1 MTIHFITL
9 ISEKIIM
16 TEIVYRVFVKTK
28 TKNHC
33 RTRIKVHY
41 EETRHTNNVPP
52 YDVKDEFS
60 APELHLSHQDHQ
72 LIPGNFSYTY
82 HKTPSFFQGKE
93 TGTIKN
99 QPIANV
105 LKQPPTRPEPTQT
118 EGLDETIIREMEE
131 KHNLRKDPGKT
142 RNLDNIIKTLYHRLE
157 DFPNKEAVNTSSTT
171 PTQDDTRI
179 PVVCLLI

>member
-16 TEIVYRVFVKTK
+16 TKIVYRVFVKTK

-52 YDVKDEFS
+52 CDVKDEFS

-82 HKTPSFFQGKE
+82 HTTPFFFQEKE
-93 TGTIKN
+93 TGK
-99 QPIANV
+99 
-105 LKQPPTRPEPTQT
+105 KPPTRPEPAQT
-118 EGLDETIIREMEE
+118 EGLDETIIREMEG
-131 KHNLRKDPGKT
+131 KHNLRNDPGKT
-142 RNLDNIIKTLYHRLE
+142 RNLDSIIKTLYHRLE

-171 PTQDDTRI
+171 PTQDNTRI